1 MNLNTLFDKAITF
14 TDIHLG
20 MKNNSK
26 QHNEDCVN
34 FIKFMIREANERN
47 IKVAIFMGDYFH
59 NRSNINIQTLNYG
72 LEILQLLNDNFDK
85 VYFIVG
91 NHDMYHKN
99 KREVTSINMAKVYD
113 NIVFINEIT
122 TIKDCTFIPF
132 MIDDEYKQL
141 PQIKSKYVFGHLEL
155 PGYLLNKMVE
165 MPDHGK
171 ETEDSF
177 NSCEYVF
184 SGHFHKR
191 QAKITKSGT
200 KIVYTGNCFPHNFS
214 DTWDDARGV
223 MILEHGKEPQYKS
236 WDDAPK
242 YRTYSLSE
250 LLTNPR
256 YYMENNTINK
266 VLIDINISTDEIS
279 FLRDMFSSLYNIRE
293 FNAVTNKQ
301 NIKELLESS
310 QEFENT
316 ESVDEIVIQQIME
329 LDSSMFDKSLLIQIY
344 SSL

>member
-1 MNLNTLFDKAITF
+1 MKTDILFDKAITF
-14 TDIHLG
+14 TDIHFG

-34 FIKFMIREANERN
+34 FVKFMIEEAKKNEIR
-47 IKVAIFMGDYFH
+47 VAIFMGDYFH

-72 LEILQLLNDNFDK
+72 LEVLQMLNDNFDK
-85 VYFIVG
+85 VYFLVG

-99 KREVTSINMAKVYD
+99 KRDITSINMAKVYN

-141 PQIKSKYVFGHLEL
+141 PHIKSKYVFGHLEL

-165 MPDHGK
+165 MPDCGK
-171 ETEDSF
+171 ENEDSF
-177 NSCEYVF
+177 SSCEYVF

-191 QAKITKSGT
+191 QAKLTRHGT

-223 MILEHGKEPQYKS
+223 MILEHGKEPRFKA
-236 WDDAPK
+236 WEHAPK
-242 YRTYSLSE
+242 YRTFTLSE
-250 LLTNPR
+250 FLSNPQ
-256 YYMENNTINK
+256 YYAQDDTINK
-266 VLIDINISTDEIS
+266 VLIDVNISTDEIS
-279 FLRDMFSSLYNIRE
+279 FIREIFSSQYNIRE
-293 FNAVTNKQ
+293 FNAVANKQ
-301 NIKELLESS
+301 NIKELLESE

-329 LDSSMFDKSLLIQIY
+329 LDSTMFDKSLLIQIY
-344 SSL
+344 NSL